1 MINRVLIANRGE
13 VAVRIIR
20 ACWEMGIE
28 TVAIYSTEDKNSMH
42 VTLAD
47 FSVCVGSARAEDS
60 YLNIY
65 NIISAAKVYKV
76 DAIHPG
82 YGFLSES
89 PKFADICKKT
99 NIIFIGPDANIIQ
112 LMGNKTQ
119 AIKFVKKINIPTIPG
134 SNGRIISVS
143 DGMKVAEKIGYPVLI
158 KAASGGGGK
167 GIRRVNNSTEFE
179 SAYNICLIEAKRSF
193 GDDEVYVEKFIEN
206 PRHIEVQVVGDGQGG
221 VLILGDRDCSL
232 QRNNQKVIEEAPAN
246 ILTEEVRYK
255 MQEYSRL
262 LTKECKYKGLGT
274 IEFLLDNYNNYYFME
289 MNTRLQ
295 VEHPITEMITNVD
308 LVKEQINLAMGKTL
322 SLSQDEVK
330 ITGHSMECRINSEN
344 PTKKFMA
351 SFGTIENINFPGGNG
366 VRVDTD
372 IYINKK
378 VTPTYDSN
386 IAKVIVYGRDRSE
399 CIIKM
404 KRALSEL
411 VITGID
417 TNIDFLI
424 QLLDNELI
432 IKNTYDTQ
440 IIKEL
445 LDSDYFNKIFK
456 EESVCF

>member
-1 MINRVLIANRGE
+1 MINRILIANRGE
-13 VAVRIIR
+13 IAVRIIR

-47 FSVCVGSARAEDS
+47 FSVCIGSARAEDS

-65 NIISAAKVYKV
+65 NIISAAKIYKV

-89 PKFADICKKT
+89 PKFANICKKS
-99 NIIFIGPDANIIQ
+99 NIIFIGPDADIIQ

-119 AIKFVKKINIPTIPG
+119 AIKFVNKVNIPTIPG
-134 SNGRIISVS
+134 STGRIVS
-143 DGMKVAEKIGYPVLI
+143 ASKGIKVAEKIGYPVLI

-179 SAYNICLIEAKRSF
+179 NAYNICLVESKRSF
-193 GDDEVYVEKFIEN
+193 GDDELYVEKFIEN

-221 VLILGDRDCSL
+221 VLILGDRDCTL
-232 QRNNQKVIEEAPAN
+232 QRNNQKVVEEAPAN
-246 ILTEEVRYK
+246 ILSAEVRYK
-255 MQEYSRL
+255 MHEYSKI
-262 LTKECKYKGLGT
+262 LTKACKYKGLGT
-274 IEFLLDNYNNYYFME
+274 IEFLLDKYNNYYFME

-308 LVKEQINLAMGKTL
+308 LVKEQINLAMGKPL
-322 SLSQDEVK
+322 SLNQEDVK
-330 ITGHSMECRINSEN
+330 IYGHSIECRINAEN
-344 PTKKFMA
+344 PNRNFMA
-351 SFGTIENINFPGGNG
+351 SFGTINYINVPGGNG

-372 IYINKK
+372 IYIDKK

-386 IAKVIVYGRDRSE
+386 IAKVIVYGRDRAE
-399 CIIKM
+399 CIVKM
-404 KRALSEL
+404 KRALSEF

-424 QLLDNELI
+424 KLLNSDTI
-432 IKNTYDTQ
+432 AKNTYDTQ

-445 LDSDYFNKIFK
+445 LDSDYFNDISK
-456 EESVCF
+456 EGPACF